1 MDHDDDRK
9 TENEY
14 ENDEHFKVGIWN
26 VKVNQISNVYY
37 HISRM
42 ETSKVLTGKYHLLDM
57 NVVGLVRECMY
68 RVSGFHFWLF
78 EGS

>member
-26 VKVNQISNVYY
+26 VKVNQISNVY
-37 HISRM
+37 RFF
-42 ETSKVLTGKYHLLDM
+42 LL
-57 NVVGLVRECMY
+57 Y
-68 RVSGFHFWLF
+68 VSHF
-78 EGS
+78 